1 MIHSESYQT
10 NKAKLAAY
18 ILQKTEAVVQA
29 GPFAGMLLPAHHTWG
44 DGMDISSKM
53 LGFYEQ
59 ELHGFIEDAIARK
72 PDLILN
78 VGCAE
83 GYYAIGMAIRTTEPR
98 VLAFDID
105 EHAQAVC
112 RQYASANH
120 VGDRV
125 HVMGELR
132 ADDLEGHLHGAS
144 NPFLVIDCE
153 GGELDLLHPDKSP
166 SLLSSTLLVECHDF
180 ANPLITKTLVERFST
195 SHRTTIIT
203 EGARN
208 PNTSPILAELGS
220 SYRWMA
226 MDEGRPRCMN
236 WIHAVPIE
244 G

>member
-1 MIHSESYQT
+1 VIHSESYQSL
-10 NKAKLAAY
+10 KAKLAAY
-18 ILQKTEAVVQA
+18 ILQKTRAIVQA
-29 GPFAGMLLPAHHTWG
+29 GPFSGMILPENHTWG
-44 DGMDISSKM
+44 DGMEISSKI

-59 ELHGFIEDAIARK
+59 ELHEWIEEAITRK

-83 GYYAIGMAIRTTEPR
+83 GYYAIGMAIRTAGPR

-105 EHAQAVC
+105 EQAQAVC
-112 RQYASANH
+112 RQYASVNN
-120 VGDRV
+120 VSDRV
-125 HVMGELR
+125 HVMGKLSAEG
-132 ADDLEGHLHGAS
+132 LEDHLLGS
-144 NPFLVIDCE
+144 TKPFLMVDCE
-153 GGELDLLHPDKSP
+153 GGELDLLRPDAAP
-166 SLLSSTLLVECHDF
+166 SLLFSTLLVECHDF

-195 SHRTTIIT
+195 SHRITIIS

-236 WIHAVPIE
+236 WIHASPIE